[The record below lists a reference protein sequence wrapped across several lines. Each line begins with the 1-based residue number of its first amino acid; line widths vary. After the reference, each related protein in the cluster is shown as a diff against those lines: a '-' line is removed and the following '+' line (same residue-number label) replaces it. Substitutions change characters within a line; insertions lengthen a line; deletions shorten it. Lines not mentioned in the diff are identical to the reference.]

1 MVKWYLI
8 REIKKQERP
17 VLAVDIGGTKMAMA
31 IISEQ
36 GEVIARQSQPTLAH
50 EGQQAVIKRL
60 LSGIDQLLKETNLLP
75 PKLNA
80 ISLATAG
87 IIDIRK
93 NLVTVS
99 PNLPGWHD
107 VPLRRI
113 IAEKYRTPTYLLND
127 ADAAALGEHHF
138 RAGRSQNTLILL
150 TLGTGIG
157 GGIIID
163 GKLYFG
169 SAGTAAEIGHM
180 VIDVNGPVC
189 SCGRNGCLEALASGT
204 AVARE
209 AIGRIRGGRQSILT
223 KMTGNRIE
231 NITAEQVN
239 LAAKDGDELAREIID
254 QAAYYLGIGVT
265 NLVNIFNPEVVIIGG
280 SMADM
285 GDLLLQPVRAMVAEK
300 AFPLYAQTVEIVPA
314 QLGNDAGLFG
324 AAIYALEQ

>member
-1 MVKWYLI
+1 MAS
-8 REIKKQERP
+8 EA
-17 VLAVDIGGTKMAMA
+17 VLASAVHEVADAFEANELFQRNGWTDGLPIVPPTEAGVRAFLYAAGLEADHVLGVEPVRRRRITAEKVAIAAVMAGCLPEYMP
-31 IISEQ
+31 
-36 GEVIARQSQPTLAH
+36 VVT
-50 EGQQAVIKRL
+50 AVIRAMCEPQFGL
-60 LSGIDQLLKETNLLP
+60 HGS
-75 PKLNA
+75 
-80 ISLATAG
+80 TA
-87 IIDIRK
+87 
-93 NLVTVS
+93 S
-99 PNLPGWHD
+99 
-107 VPLRRI
+107 
-113 IAEKYRTPTYLLND
+113 
-127 ADAAALGEHHF
+127 
-138 RAGRSQNTLILL
+138 
-150 TLGTGIG
+150 TG
-157 GGIIID
+157 
-163 GKLYFG
+163 G
-169 SAGTAAEIGHM
+169 SAPMI
-180 VIDVNGPVC
+180 IVNGPVC

>member
-127 ADAAALGEHHF
+127 ADAAALGEHH
-138 RAGRSQNTLILL
+138 RGIL
-150 TLGTGIG
+150 
-157 GGIIID
+157 
-163 GKLYFG
+163 GK
-169 SAGTAAEIGHM
+169 E
-180 VIDVNGPVC
+180 
-189 SCGRNGCLEALASGT
+189 
-204 AVARE
+204 
-209 AIGRIRGGRQSILT
+209 
-223 KMTGNRIE
+223 
-231 NITAEQVN
+231 
-239 LAAKDGDELAREIID
+239 
-254 QAAYYLGIGVT
+254 
-265 NLVNIFNPEVVIIGG
+265 
-280 SMADM
+280 
-285 GDLLLQPVRAMVAEK
+285 
-300 AFPLYAQTVEIVPA
+300 
-314 QLGNDAGLFG
+314 NDAGSRGVGFACALITPGKAASRG
-324 AAIYALEQ
+324 AGHEIRCRKTTRVSVLGRGNQSA